1 MNLKDE
7 LLIFHQSRDL
17 KSFTKSL
24 IDEPIKIEK
33 LVNVISNLE
42 EYPFKEMSSWILT
55 HFAKSNPELVQP
67 FYEKLVDILFKT
79 ENQTVLRNCTNIL
92 YHLNPTDYK
101 EGELIDQLIEF
112 IQNNNN
118 KVALQVYSIYFITH
132 FVKKYPELFE
142 EVKSI
147 IELNSKNHSP
157 AFNVAIRNFRK
168 LISIKNHKKIKL

>member
-17 KSFTKSL
+17 KSYTKS
-24 IDEPIKIEK
+24 IVDEPIKIEK
-33 LVNVISNLE
+33 LVKIISNLE
-42 EYPFKEMSSWILT
+42 EYPLKEMSSWILT
-55 HFAKSNPELVQP
+55 HIAKSIPELIQP
-67 FYEKLVDILFKT
+67 FYEKLVDILFIT

-92 YHLNPTDYK
+92 YHLNTTEYK
-101 EGELIDQLIEF
+101 ESKLIDQLIQF

-142 EVKSI
+142 EVRSI
-147 IELNSKNHSP
+147 IELNSHNHSP
-157 AFNVAIRNFRK
+157 AYNVAIRNFRK
-168 LISIKNHKKIKL
+168 LISIKNHKK

>member
-1 MNLKDE
+1 MNLNEE

-17 KSFTKSL
+17 KSLTKSL
-24 IDEPIKIEK
+24 IDEPVKIEK

-55 HFAKSNPELVQP
+55 HLAKSNPELVQP

-79 ENQTVLRNCTNIL
+79 DNQTVLRNCTNIL

-101 EGELIDQLIEF
+101 EGELIDQLIQF

-142 EVKSI
+142 EVRSI
-147 IELNSKNHSP
+147 IELNSQNHSP
-157 AFNVAIRNFRK
+157 AYNVAIRNFRK
-168 LISIKNHKKIKL
+168 LISIKNHKK